1 MTISEL
7 TRRNIID
14 YLLIRKYSF
23 YGRLNLIE
31 FLKRI
36 WDLSSMPSTDRRFKD
51 AGGDINQ
58 HMINNSDW
66 DCDYLLCKYLNLL
79 ECEEGTFLKFIET
92 CLHPVVLS
100 DEKQVEETRL
110 EFNIFLEQEGYRLEA
125 SSQMAGRP
133 IFKAI
138 RFKAGEEFISTST
151 DITEVKRVV
160 TFSPSVFNIPEKS
173 FDNNLVSVMMPF
185 AMEFD
190 KILETIKAACSSVG
204 MSCKRVDDIW
214 NNSTIVQDIFELI
227 YCSSIVIVD
236 FSGRNPNVFYEVGI
250 AHTLGKNVIPIT
262 QNIEDIPFDLRH
274 HRTLKYLNNSEGLLD
289 LKSNIEK
296 RLTVL
301 KIK

>member
-7 TRRNIID
+7 TRRDIID

-66 DCDYLLCKYLNLL
+66 DWNYLLCRYLNLL
-79 ECEEGTFLKFIET
+79 ECEEGIFLKFIET

-100 DEKQVEETRL
+100 DEKQVEETLL
-110 EFNIFLEQEGYRLEA
+110 EFNTLLEQEGYRLEA

-151 DITEVKRVV
+151 DIKELKRVV

-173 FDNNLVSVMMPF
+173 LDNNLVSVMMPF

-190 KILETIKAACSSVG
+190 KILETIKVACSNVG

-227 YCSSIVIVD
+227 CCSSIVIVD
-236 FSGRNPNVFYEVGI
+236 FTGRNPNVFYEAGI

-274 HRTLKYLNNSEGLLD
+274 HRTLKYLKNSEGLLE

>member
-58 HMINNSDW
+58 HMINNCDW

-100 DEKQVEETRL
+100 DEKQVEETLL

-289 LKSNIEK
+289 LKSNIEN